1 MDEEIIQ
8 SEEFTA
14 KPANPTPETP
24 TENAGSAETG
34 SKPVFQKILLLLNL
48 IALAGLLVLYI
59 LFFNS
64 GNKPRSVTMDHTL
77 GKAASGTI
85 KVAFVNNDSILE
97 HYDLVTKMRTD
108 LESKTKRLEN
118 EIASRQKA
126 FEKDA
131 AYFQEAVQ
139 KKSISEQS
147 AQEIY
152 AKLQEEQQKIL
163 ELRDRYASEL
173 QQNELSM
180 NVALLDSVM
189 NFLNRYNQQYQ
200 FDYILGFTKGGNILY
215 ANDTLDIT
223 KDVIIELNKAYHKNL
238 SK

>member
-1 MDEEIIQ
+1 MDEVNIQPDEIQ
-8 SEEFTA
+8 SEPVMQ
-14 KPANPTPETP
+14 KPALPAADPASE
-24 TENAGSAETG
+24 
-34 SKPVFQKILLLLNL
+34 KPVTQTHQHKSLLTLN
-48 IALAGLLVLYI
+48 IIGLAGLVLLYV
-59 LFFNS
+59 LFFTS
-64 GNKPRSVTMDHTL
+64 GNRRSSLSMDHTM
-77 GKAASGTI
+77 GKAISGNI

-97 HYDLVTKMRTD
+97 HYDLVTKMRAD

-131 AYFQEAVQ
+131 AYFQDAVQ

-163 ELRDRYASEL
+163 EMRDRYASEL
-173 QQNELSM
+173 QQNEMTM

-189 NFLNRYNQQYQ
+189 NFLNRYNQKYR

-223 KDVIIELNKAYHKNL
+223 KDVIIELNKSYHSNL